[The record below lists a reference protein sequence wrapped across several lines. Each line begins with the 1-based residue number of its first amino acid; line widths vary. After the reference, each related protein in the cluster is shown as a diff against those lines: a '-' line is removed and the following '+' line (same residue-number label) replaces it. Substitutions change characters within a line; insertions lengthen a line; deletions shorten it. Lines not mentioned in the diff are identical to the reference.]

1 MVCLSLDL
9 LIADD
14 EPLARERLSGL
25 IERIGGHRVLA
36 AVGDGR
42 QAIEACLAQPPD
54 LVLLDIEMPGMDG
67 LEAARH
73 LLELDAPPAVVFCT
87 AYDEHA
93 LAAFEAA
100 AVDYLLKPLRIERL
114 QAALHRVA
122 QRGSAGRT
130 APIPALGRQRSCLS
144 ARLRG
149 SLRLIPVQEVH
160 YLQATE
166 KYVLVHHEQG
176 EDLIEDSLKSL
187 EEEFSGRFLRIHRN
201 CLVARDRIAGLR
213 RSRDG
218 NTQVVLRDQGL
229 VLDASRR
236 ALPGLRDVLRQL

>member
-1 MVCLSLDL
+1 MT
-9 LIADD
+9 
-14 EPLARERLSGL
+14 
-25 IERIGGHRVLA
+25 
-36 AVGDGR
+36 
-42 QAIEACLAQPPD
+42 
-54 LVLLDIEMPGMDG
+54 
-67 LEAARH
+67 LEARNLVAGYGDKSI
-73 LLELDAPPAVVFCT
+73 LDKVSFTLNDGEILAFFGHNGAGKSTTLKAV
-87 AYDEHA
+87 
-93 LAAFEAA
+93 
-100 AVDYLLKPLRIERL
+100 I
-114 QAALHRVA
+114 
-122 QRGSAGRT
+122 G
-130 APIPALGRQRSCLS
+130 
-144 ARLRG
+144 
-149 SLRLIPVQEVH
+149 LIPVQEVH

-201 CLVARDRIAGLR
+201 CLVARDRLAGLR